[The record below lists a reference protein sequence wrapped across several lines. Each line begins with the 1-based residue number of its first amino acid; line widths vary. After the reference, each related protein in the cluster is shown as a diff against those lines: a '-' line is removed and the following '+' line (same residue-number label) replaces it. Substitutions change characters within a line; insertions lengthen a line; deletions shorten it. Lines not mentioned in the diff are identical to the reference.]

1 MQEDQAVPNVSRA
14 FSISCSWN
22 KLTRQTTSHSNN
34 EVYQKDDDEAKHHHQ
49 LHVLPPHPS
58 FQTPRTDPK
67 VSCAS
72 TKAVSLINQQV
83 QSLAS
88 LKHPLDILSH
98 DSTHVVDL
106 ALHVLESILLP
117 ALGSTV
123 LDHQALELRIVRRGS
138 ICRQC
143 RKVGVFGVIRGEEA
157 LLDLDKEAK
166 RYTTTKVGL
175 CDYEIGKVGRIERVG
190 LSRGGS
196 SVGDVVDQVL
206 VVGVCK
212 LLRRIVGDLRQDDRG
227 EAACAGCSRD
237 GVLGQ
242 DGVFVCDAGV
252 EERRRWDGGGGHVGD
267 MVGGVEFG

>member
-1 MQEDQAVPNVSRA
+1 MQDDQAVSNVSRA
-14 FSISCSWN
+14 FSINCGRK
-22 KLTRQTTSHSNN
+22 KLTRQTTTHSNN
-34 EVYQKDDDEAKHHHQ
+34 EVHQKDDDEAKHHHQ

-58 FQTPRTDPK
+58 LESPRTDPK

-88 LKHPLDILSH
+88 LKHPFDVLSH
-98 DSTHVVDL
+98 DSAHVINL
-106 ALHVLESILLP
+106 TLHVLESILLP

-138 ICRQC
+138 VCRQC
-143 RKVGVFGVIRGEEA
+143 RKVGVFGVVRGEEA

-166 RYTTTKVGL
+166 GYATTEVCL
-175 CDYEIGKVGRIERVG
+175 CDYEIGKVGRVKRVRFSG
-190 LSRGGS
+190 GGS
-196 SVGDVVDQVL
+196 SVGDVVDQIL

-212 LLRRIVGDLRQDDRG
+212 LLRRIVRDLRQDDRG

-237 GVLGQ
+237 GVLGK
-242 DGVFVCDAGV
+242 DSILVCDAGV

-267 MVGGVEFG
+267 VVGGG